1 MKTKDNL
8 LLNLLISKINI
19 RYFYVLKSKT
29 FIFTFL
35 IIFSFGMVFIYQEMQ
50 KCYIQGNFNFNPIYT
65 PPRILEHETFFVR
78 KISKNFPA
86 IKWNKNQFEISGP
99 SKGNNNFC
107 INVITKFTDKIDEEY
122 KEVLQNLV
130 PTMSQNDLNLF
141 LDVLVDNETR
151 LDQNILNQINSFRSL
166 YMNEQIEILSQNPD
180 KFLIDWA
187 EVKKT
192 NFENVLKQMF
202 IFGIYSLIFS
212 ILITTIF
219 DLVTLVR
226 SKNK

>member
-1 MKTKDNL
+1 
-8 LLNLLISKINI
+8 
-19 RYFYVLKSKT
+19 
-29 FIFTFL
+29 
-35 IIFSFGMVFIYQEMQ
+35 
-50 KCYIQGNFNFNPIYT
+50 
-65 PPRILEHETFFVR
+65 
-78 KISKNFPA
+78 
-86 IKWNKNQFEISGP
+86 
-99 SKGNNNFC
+99 
-107 INVITKFTDKIDEEY
+107 
-122 KEVLQNLV
+122 
-130 PTMSQNDLNLF
+130 MSQNDLNLF

-219 DLVTLVR
+219 DLVILVR

>member
-50 KCYIQGNFNFNPIYT
+50 KCYIQGNFKFNPIYT

-78 KISKNFPA
+78 NISKNFPA

-99 SKGNNNFC
+99 SKGQNNCC
-107 INVITKFTDKIDEEY
+107 ISEITKFTDKIDEEY

-141 LDVLVDNETR
+141 LDVLVDNETH

-212 ILITTIF
+212 LLITTIF
-219 DLVTLVR
+219 DLVSLVR